1 MKNVGGADSGSHS
14 KVMDTI
20 SGYHRKLLEYI
31 WHFFSDGAGVDEFD
45 RYSFVG
51 GVCFGTGTAVILG
64 RVMRSIFLISA
75 GGLVATLVLSHY
87 GFISTDLQSIKT
99 VLEQSAAGAR
109 SKIETVAAEA
119 SKCALLLNSRL
130 FGGELPRSRVI
141 SALLGTATGFGVGLF
156 VF

>member
-1 MKNVGGADSGSHS
+1 MLRDWHCRHSGTSYAQYLPNKCRGSCSH
-14 KVMDTI
+14 
-20 SGYHRKLLEYI
+20 
-31 WHFFSDGAGVDEFD
+31 
-45 RYSFVG
+45 
-51 GVCFGTGTAVILG
+51 LG
-64 RVMRSIFLISA
+64 RLPLALFHLH
-75 GGLVATLVLSHY
+75 TQVLSHY

>member
-20 SGYHRKLLEYI
+20 AGYHRKFLEYI
-31 WHFFSDGAGVDEFD
+31 WHFFSDGASVDEFD

-51 GVCFGTGTAVILG
+51 GVCFGTGTAIILG
-64 RVMRSIFLISA
+64 RVMRNIFLIST
-75 GGLVATLVLSHY
+75 GGLVATL
-87 GFISTDLQSIKT
+87 SIKT